1 MRGYFHCRDI
11 GHRAKIDV
19 EVAAVAVGWPAERN
33 HAGFAWAQVLDDA
46 LDRAI
51 LAGAVATFEDDEG
64 GPSRYWRNDPMRNPE
79 PGSDQ
84 AQGSALFNKG

>member
-1 MRGYFHCRDI
+1 MSLARSL
-11 GHRAKIDV
+11 
-19 EVAAVAVGWPAERN
+19 
-33 HAGFAWAQVLDDA
+33 GFTPF
-46 LDRAI
+46 
-51 LAGAVATFEDDEG
+51 GPTFEDDEG